1 MNQETVKELAL
12 TETKKLFMKYG
23 IRSVT
28 MDDIAQHLSVSKK
41 TLYQLFKDKEEIIT
55 LVLRQHFQELMKEID
70 QVSAEC
76 DNAIEE
82 LYKISLFVRSKIKE
96 INPGIIYD
104 LQKYYRR
111 VWNIYL
117 GLNRGIFFDS
127 ILKSIK
133 WGISDGYFRKNI
145 NPEILATLRIE
156 EINMSFDN
164 QIYPEEKFPLPEVHK
179 QLYEHFIYGILNE
192 KGLALLN
199 QYKKDNK

>member
-1 MNQETVKELAL
+1 MDQETVKELAL
-12 TETKKLFMKYG
+12 KETKDLFMKYG

-55 LVLRQHFQELMKEID
+55 LVLREHFQMHMKEID
-70 QVSAEC
+70 KIRTESS
-76 DNAIEE
+76 NAIEE
-82 LYKISLFVRSKIKE
+82 LYKISLFVRSKIRG

-111 VWNIYL
+111 VWNMYL
-117 GLNRGIFFDS
+117 ELNRDIFYDS

-133 WGISDGYFRKNI
+133 WGIEDGYFRDNI
-145 NPEILATLRIE
+145 NPEILAILRIE

-164 QIYPEEKFPLPEVHK
+164 QIYPEEQFPLAEVHE
-179 QLYEHFIYGILNE
+179 QLYEHFIHGILTG
-192 KGLALLN
+192 KGLELLN
-199 QYKKDNK
+199 QYKKDDK